1 MRAKRFP
8 SLLGLA
14 FLAAFGLAAAQP
26 AHEASAA
33 TTCWGDDWCGHG
45 GHGGAFQGQWQYQ
58 SMASSSLGTGPDAY
72 PTAIIDI
79 D

>member
-1 MRAKRFP
+1 MRFP

-14 FLAAFGLAAAQP
+14 FLAAVGLAAAQP
-26 AHEASAA
+26 AHEASASGGYGYEHGYA
-33 TTCWGDDWCGHG
+33 CGHG
-45 GHGGAFQGQWQYQ
+45 PHQAQWQYQ
-58 SMASSSLGTGPDAY
+58 WMGMSSLGTGPDAY

>member
-14 FLAAFGLAAAQP
+14 FLAAVGLAAAQP
-26 AHEASAA
+26 VHEASAA
-33 TTCWGDDWCGHG
+33 TMSGGCGGCGCG
-45 GHGGAFQGQWQYQ
+45 GGFQVQWQCQ
-58 SMASSSLGTGPDAY
+58 SMASSSLGTGPEAF
-72 PTAIIDI
+72 PTAIVDI

>member
-14 FLAAFGLAAAQP
+14 FLAAVGLAAAQP

-33 TTCWGDDWCGHG
+33 ATCWGDHGCGR
-45 GHGGAFQGQWQYQ
+45 GGAFQGQWQCQ

>member
-14 FLAAFGLAAAQP
+14 FLAAVGLAAAQP

-33 TTCWGDDWCGHG
+33 ATCWGDDGCGG
-45 GHGGAFQGQWQYQ
+45 SFQGQWQSQ

-72 PTAIIDI
+72 PTAIVDI

>member
-14 FLAAFGLAAAQP
+14 FLAAVGLVAAQP
-26 AHEASAA
+26 AHNASAA
-33 TTCWGDDWCGHG
+33 ATGWDGDGCSFSGYYQGH
-45 GHGGAFQGQWQYQ
+45 QWQYQ
-58 SMASSSLGTGPDAY
+58 SMGYSSLGTGPDAY

>member
-14 FLAAFGLAAAQP
+14 FLVAVGLAAAQP
-26 AHEASAA
+26 AGEASAA
-33 TTCWGDDWCGHG
+33 STCWSDSCCGSG
-45 GHGGAFQGQWQYQ
+45 GSFQVQWQYQ